1 MSEHREF
8 KHKRREFKHREE
20 ESHSPVLDHEER
32 EGGPAR
38 GVDGVDTVAG
48 DLALPATISSSIWH
62 EEEERK
68 QGGDVYR
75 RSRGSGVEHDKIR
88 RRKEIDHATMSTA
101 RSAEEKDRPSDDD
114 HDLPEDKRSKVH
126 DKHDLPKGRTIIDT

>member
-1 MSEHREF
+1 MSTESSNTNAESSNIGRRSLTLLF
-8 KHKRREFKHREE
+8 LIMRREREDQLAESTESTQLQETLHSLQQSAAQFGMRRKRGSKE
-20 ESHSPVLDHEER
+20 E
-32 EGGPAR
+32 
-38 GVDGVDTVAG
+38 
-48 DLALPATISSSIWH
+48 I
-62 EEEERK
+62 
-68 QGGDVYR
+68 YR

-114 HDLPEDKRSKVH
+114 HDLPEDRRSTVH

>member
-62 EEEERK
+62 EEEERRSK
-68 QGGDVYR
+68 EEMSTGDQGG
-75 RSRGSGVEHDKIR
+75 VE
-88 RRKEIDHATMSTA
+88 
-101 RSAEEKDRPSDDD
+101 
-114 HDLPEDKRSKVH
+114 
-126 DKHDLPKGRTIIDT
+126 

>member
-38 GVDGVDTVAG
+38 GLESTESTQLQETLHSLQQSAAQFGMRRKRGSKEEMSTG
-48 DLALPATISSSIWH
+48 D
-62 EEEERK
+62 
-68 QGGDVYR
+68 QGG
-75 RSRGSGVEHDKIR
+75 VE
-88 RRKEIDHATMSTA
+88 
-101 RSAEEKDRPSDDD
+101 
-114 HDLPEDKRSKVH
+114 
-126 DKHDLPKGRTIIDT
+126 

>member
-68 QGGDVYR
+68 QGGDLEEIKGEW
-75 RSRGSGVEHDKIR
+75 SRAQQDPPKERDRPCDDEHSKIR
-88 RRKEIDHATMSTA
+88 RGKRSTK
-101 RSAEEKDRPSDDD
+101 RRY
-114 HDLPEDKRSKVH
+114 HDLPEERRLKVH